1 MAKAAEQTQ
10 KSRTDNSFQGVL
22 KGLEYK
28 SLKHAIHSGP
38 LALALLKRHFPLP
51 KEARASSE
59 KSQFAKSPGG
69 VFRKKKRLCNVIHF
83 TRKELVY
90 KQTIIYIL
98 IGGQGHLQHIQLPR
112 QWLRPKAVKDS
123 SLLKNT
129 F

>member
-69 VFRKKKRLCNVIHF
+69 VFRKKKGYAMLFILREKNSF
-83 TRKELVY
+83 TNKLLF
-90 KQTIIYIL
+90 IY
-98 IGGQGHLQHIQLPR
+98 
-112 QWLRPKAVKDS
+112 
-123 SLLKNT
+123 
-129 F
+129 